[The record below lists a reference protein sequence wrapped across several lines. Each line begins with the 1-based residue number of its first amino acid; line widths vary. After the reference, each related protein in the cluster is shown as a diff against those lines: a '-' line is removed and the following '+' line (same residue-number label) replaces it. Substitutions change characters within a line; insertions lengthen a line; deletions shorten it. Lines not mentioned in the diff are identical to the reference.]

1 MPKQSTAT
9 ALDHDSTLVLAL
21 ELCCKGWEV
30 GAVLPG
36 VARRPR
42 RSLPARDMAALLQQ
56 IERWKAEVLRAGR
69 TVCRT
74 VLAYEAGRDGVLDCA
89 VSAGVRHR
97 GADHASGEHPG
108 GTTGAA
114 GQD

>member
-9 ALDHDSTLVLAL
+9 AFDHDSTLVLAL
-21 ELCCKGWEV
+21 ELSGKGWEV

-56 IERWKAEVLRAGR
+56 IERW
-69 TVCRT
+69 
-74 VLAYEAGRDGVLDCA
+74 
-89 VSAGVRHR
+89 
-97 GADHASGEHPG
+97 
-108 GTTGAA
+108 
-114 GQD
+114 